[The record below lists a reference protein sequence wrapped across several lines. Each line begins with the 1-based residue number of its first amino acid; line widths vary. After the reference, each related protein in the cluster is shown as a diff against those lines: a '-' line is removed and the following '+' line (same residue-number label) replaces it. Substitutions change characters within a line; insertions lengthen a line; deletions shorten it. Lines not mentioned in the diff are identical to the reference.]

1 MITSFGVWK
10 SWPAAPRIRS
20 VAVFPFENPGKDAES
35 EFLSHGLTNSLIRK
49 ITGLPSLT
57 VKRGSSHEANKA
69 IDPRVVGQH
78 LQVDAIVTGSVS
90 QRSGKLFVTAE
101 LVDMTSGAVLWA
113 DRYERNE
120 VDVALIQ
127 DEIAS
132 AIVDDGIRLKLSTD
146 DRSRL
151 TRHFTDDPEAYKLYM
166 RASYLHT
173 KVNEEDYLRA
183 RDLLLKAVDRD
194 KKFALAYVEL
204 SFNYSVMVVDGYEPP
219 HQGWPLATDFAR
231 KALELD
237 PTLLEAHSRLGAE
250 TFFFKRQWKSALKD
264 FEIGL
269 RSPEGLNHGY
279 TVALWA
285 VGRTAEA
292 LRVVR
297 KDLEQNPLNLDL
309 RLREAD
315 LLTHLNQT
323 DVAANLYAEIIR
335 DEPSDMRGH
344 FGLAEVR
351 RVQERFGD
359 AIDQLRQGLETA
371 SGNTPLDTSLQ
382 ELFARAQGAA
392 GYREVERVIA
402 EIELDNL
409 EIRSARDMYVS
420 PLDFGRAHARLGN
433 KTQAF
438 DYLNAA
444 LEDRS
449 PGLMFL
455 KVDRAWDA
463 VRSDPQFEEVVR
475 RVGLP

>member
-1 MITSFGVWK
+1 
-10 SWPAAPRIRS
+10 
-20 VAVFPFENPGKDAES
+20 
-35 EFLSHGLTNSLIRK
+35 
-49 ITGLPSLT
+49 
-57 VKRGSSHEANKA
+57 
-69 IDPRVVGQH
+69 
-78 LQVDAIVTGSVS
+78 
-90 QRSGKLFVTAE
+90 
-101 LVDMTSGAVLWA
+101 
-113 DRYERNE
+113 
-120 VDVALIQ
+120 
-127 DEIAS
+127 
-132 AIVDDGIRLKLSTD
+132 
-146 DRSRL
+146 
-151 TRHFTDDPEAYKLYM
+151 
-166 RASYLHT
+166 
-173 KVNEEDYLRA
+173 
-183 RDLLLKAVDRD
+183 
-194 KKFALAYVEL
+194 
-204 SFNYSVMVVDGYEPP
+204 
-219 HQGWPLATDFAR
+219 
-231 KALELD
+231 
-237 PTLLEAHSRLGAE
+237 
-250 TFFFKRQWKSALKD
+250 
-264 FEIGL
+264 
-269 RSPEGLNHGY
+269 
-279 TVALWA
+279 
-285 VGRTAEA
+285 
-292 LRVVR
+292 
-297 KDLEQNPLNLDL
+297 L

-315 LLTHLNQT
+315 LLSHLNQT
-323 DVAANLYAEIIR
+323 EVAANLYAEIIR
-335 DEPSDMRGH
+335 DEPSDMRGY

-382 ELFARAQGAA
+382 DLFARAQGAA